1 MLPAAV
7 SAEGRDRV
15 HGTAPLITFTLA
27 PNAAAER
34 DRVREALLG
43 DEVANNL
50 LLGILDEMADLE
62 ASPAAT
68 GRGPVLA
75 VAGDDAGIRAVAAQV
90 PPRNLVIA
98 CLAHPPEPGGGAP
111 GPGGPGLTPV
121 AFAALEALAR
131 GLAVR
136 QLPLAGVF
144 GPSPEAAAFAVTWRA
159 LTGQPARR
167 AVAMQLCR
175 ATEIRPPSPA
185 APGRLRPGAAG
196 DVGTVAGWLAA
207 FNEEALGEVRA
218 DPAAAQRVATELV
231 APGRRQLSIW
241 DDGGPVSMAVAG
253 GFTAHGARIFAV
265 YTPPERRRHGYAS
278 ACVAEVSRQVLA
290 SGRRFAC
297 LFHDRANPTAAHIYR
312 EIGYEPVAAFDD
324 YRFGA

>member
-1 MLPAAV
+1 
-7 SAEGRDRV
+7 
-15 HGTAPLITFTLA
+15 LITFTLA
-27 PNAAAER
+27 PNAADHR

-43 DEVANNL
+43 DEVRNNL
-50 LLGILDEMADLE
+50 LLSILDELADLE
-62 ASPAAT
+62 ASPVAT

-75 VAGDDAGIRAVAAQV
+75 VAGDDAGIRAVAVQV
-90 PPRNLVIA
+90 PPRNVVVA
-98 CLAHPPEPGGGAP
+98 CPADPPEPGGGAAGP
-111 GPGGPGLTPV
+111 GPGGPALTPV

-136 QLPLAGVF
+136 RLPLPGVF
-144 GPSPEAAAFAVTWRA
+144 GPGPEAAAFAVTWRA
-159 LTGQPARR
+159 LTRQPARR

-196 DVGTVAGWLAA
+196 DVRTVAGWLAA

-218 DPAAAQRVATELV
+218 DPAAAQRVAGELV
-231 APGRRQLSIW
+231 APGRRRLSIW

-265 YTPPERRRHGYAS
+265 YTPPELRRHGYAS

-324 YRFGA
+324 YRFGG